1 MHLLPSIDTKAISR
15 KVVRGFLIGL
25 GIFVLLNTAYS
36 LGLFS
41 SWQARL
47 SDSLFVARPTN
58 PNIVI
63 VAIDDKSIAKLGKF
77 PWNRSTYADL
87 LNKIADG
94 NSNPASVGLDV
105 SFLEKGSE
113 SEDVSLAN
121 ALHKLGNVTISA
133 EVDPD
138 SNVLVPTETLAKEAN
153 IGIANTSADS
163 FGVTRFAK
171 LQLVSSQNK
180 HYDGFAYAVA
190 RTYLGNTFKPTTYLD
205 NLPLQTQN
213 VRINYVGGPGSYIKY
228 SFSDVIDGE
237 VNPRVFRNKIVLI
250 GATAPDLHDNQL
262 TPTSGSD
269 FMSGVEIQA
278 NAIQTLLDQRFLVEE
293 SKFATIATIFV
304 ISGLASSIFVLL
316 GLIPLTFA
324 FVFLVA
330 GFIAYVIYSF
340 DHGVIRNIIYPSL
353 AIFLIGITNIVYK
366 YFSEIRKKQFV
377 RKAFSYYLSHSVMS
391 EVLSNPSKLKLGGE
405 RRPLT
410 VMFTDVAN
418 FTTISEKIPPETLL
432 ILLNQYL
439 TAMTNIVFKYRG
451 VLDKYMGDGIMAFW
465 GAPIKEADHA
475 LLACM
480 AALEM
485 YDKVGEVRANWVKK
499 GVNFDVRIGVNSGDM
514 IVGNMG
520 SHLRFNY
527 SLVGDG
533 VNLGARLESINKEY
547 GTHII
552 ISESTYNMVK
562 DKVTARKLDIVA
574 VKGKEKG
581 VAIYELIGVKT
592 GAFDETMLVEFE
604 DARKEYERGNFP
616 IALAKFKILSKKYPN
631 DNPTGLYLARLRIL
645 SKHSASWRT
654 RNWTGVYY
662 SQTK

>member
-1 MHLLPSIDTKAISR
+1 MHLLPSIDTKAVSR

-47 SDSLFVARPTN
+47 SDSLFVAKQSN

-63 VAIDDKSIAKLGKF
+63 IAIDDKSIAKIGKF
-77 PWNRSTYADL
+77 PWNRSVYADL
-87 LNKIADG
+87 LNKMSEG
-94 NSNPASVGLDV
+94 NTKPASIGLDV

-113 SEDVSLAN
+113 SEDSALASSI
-121 ALHKLGNVTISA
+121 HKLGNVTISA
-133 EVDPD
+133 EVNPD
-138 SNVLVPTETLAKEAN
+138 SAVLTPVETLSKEAN
-153 IGIANTSADS
+153 VGIANTSADS

-171 LQLVSSQNK
+171 LQLVSTQNK

-190 RTYLGNTFKPTTYLD
+190 RTYLGNKSLPTTYLD
-205 NLPLQTQN
+205 NLPLSTQS
-213 VRINYVGGPGSYIKY
+213 VRINYIGGPGSYITY
-228 SFSDVIDGE
+228 SFSDVLDGE
-237 VNPRVFRNKIVLI
+237 VNPRVFRDKIVLI

-278 NAIQTLLDQRFLVEE
+278 NTIQTLLDQRFLVEE
-293 SKFATIATIFV
+293 SKLATIFTIFI
-304 ISGLASSIFVLL
+304 ISALASSLFVLL
-316 GLIPLTFA
+316 PLIPLTFA
-324 FVFLVA
+324 FVALGG

-377 RKAFSYYLSHSVMS
+377 RKAFSYYLSESVMS

-410 VMFTDVAN
+410 VLFSDVAG

-432 ILLNQYL
+432 ALLNHYL
-439 TAMTNIVFKYRG
+439 TVMTNIIFKYRG
-451 VLDKYMGDGIMAFW
+451 VLDKYMGDGVMAFW

-485 YDKVGEVRANWVKK
+485 YDKVGEIRSNWVKK
-499 GVNFDVRIGVNSGDM
+499 GVSFDIRIGVNSGDM

-520 SHLRFNY
+520 SHQRFNY

-552 ISESTYNMVK
+552 ISESTYNLVK
-562 DKVTARKLDIVA
+562 EKVIARKLDIVA

-581 VAIYELIGVKT
+581 IAIYELIGVKT
-592 GAFDETMLVEFE
+592 GTFDETFLKEFE
-604 DARKEYERGNFP
+604 EARKEYEDGKFLE
-616 IALAKFKILSKKYPN
+616 ALGKFKILSKKYPS
-631 DNPTGLYLARLRIL
+631 DSPTGIYLARLRIL
-645 SKHSASWRT
+645 SKARP
-654 RNWTGVYY
+654 RNWTGVYH

>member
-1 MHLLPSIDTKAISR
+1 MKR
-15 KVVRGFLIGL
+15 KLIRGFLIGL

-47 SDSLFVARPTN
+47 SDSLFVARPSN

-63 VAIDDKSIAKLGKF
+63 ISIDDKSIAKLGKF
-77 PWNRSTYADL
+77 PWDRSTYADL

-94 NSNPASVGLDV
+94 NSKPASVGLDV
-105 SFLEKGSE
+105 SFLEKGNE

-190 RTYLGNTFKPTTYLD
+190 RTYLGNTSKPITYLD

-213 VRINYVGGPGSYIKY
+213 VRINYVGGPGSYITY

-278 NAIQTLLDQRFLVEE
+278 NAVQTLLDQRFLVEE
-293 SKFATIATIFV
+293 SKFATIATIFI
-304 ISGLASSIFVLL
+304 ISGLASSVFVLL

-353 AIFLIGITNIVYK
+353 TIFLIGITNIVYK

-432 ILLNQYL
+432 TLLNQYL

-562 DKVTARKLDIVA
+562 DKVTARKLDVVA

-616 IALAKFKILSKKYPN
+616 VALAKFKILSKKYPN
-631 DNPTGLYLARLRIL
+631 DSPISLYIARLRIL